1 MQGPSPSLP
10 SDHDM
15 ATVLER
21 LAKGKPI
28 PKLPDADQR
37 IPSPPHRSEG
47 FSGPR
52 RTYGGILR
60 IPSSVRYVSGEYT
73 VKYAQR
79 SRYSLL
85 RSLLRS
91 VVPLLLLIPFSIF
104 GPKAFSLPSSLL
116 LYWWIG

>member
-1 MQGPSPSLP
+1 MQGPSPSVP
-10 SDHDM
+10 RDHDM

-60 IPSSVRYVSGEYT
+60 IPSSVGDVSGVYT

-91 VVPLLLLIPFSIF
+91 GVPLLLLIPFSTV
-104 GPKAFSLPSSLL
+104 GPTAVSVHSSLIL
-116 LYWWIG
+116 